1 MPFFLFD
8 LYNFWYSIDVKCEEK
23 KKHDIF
29 LMIWK
34 INHTLTECN
43 QFFSSFFG
51 DPNLLIV
58 HQWLKWSLF
67 VLKTHR
73 KKG

>member
-8 LYNFWYSIDVKCEEK
+8 RYNFWYSIDVKCEEK

-43 QFFSSFFG
+43 QFFPRFLGIRIS
-51 DPNLLIV
+51 LLYTND
-58 HQWLKWSLF
+58 WSDRYLF
-67 VLKTHR
+67 
-73 KKG
+73 